1 MGRAVFGA
9 AVMAAAF
16 FIFLKPVGRFE
27 DKRTVGIA
35 GFLLSAAG
43 FSGYW
48 FVRQRTVYG
57 AFILPGLLLLRAI
70 IVRSLSREGWR
81 EAFYISIWSGMISG
95 IIYQAAGWLTGVLTK
110 LFLLEGMALFLEA
123 VLAVIFLALIVQIF
137 LADTMPE
144 DGHYHIGPRQI
155 ALAFVEYTLFG
166 VLLVG
171 SGLSTMT
178 DARLLMMITL
188 FTGEVMLLV
197 ILYLEYTMFR
207 NSAMQKEI
215 TTMNLLWHEQKAQ
228 YELAKENIELINRK
242 CHDLKHQI
250 RALRGENGRISDPKY
265 LDEIASSINIY
276 ESIVKTGS
284 DVLDTILTEKSLLC
298 REKEI
303 KINCV
308 ADGAQLAFMDPVDL
322 YSVFGNA
329 IDNAI
334 EEVLK
339 FEEKEKRQIDV
350 VIFRKEALISAEIVN
365 PVHDLPEFSGGLP
378 LTTKGD
384 NGYHGFGVKSIKS
397 TIEKYGG
404 FVVIDT
410 SGGCFAL
417 KMLLP
422 AGE

>member
-1 MGRAVFGA
+1 MLDAFFCA
-9 AVMAAAF
+9 AVTMAAL
-16 FIFLKPVGRFE
+16 FIFLKPVGNFE
-27 DKRTVGIA
+27 DKRSTGIA
-35 GFLLSAAG
+35 GFLLAAAG
-43 FSGYW
+43 VSGFW
-48 FVRQRTVYG
+48 LFGQRTVFG
-57 AFILPGLLLLRAI
+57 LLFIPGLLVLRAAL
-70 IVRSLSREGWR
+70 VRVLSHEGWK
-81 EAFYISIWSGMISG
+81 ECFYISIWSGMVAG
-95 IIYQAAGWLTGVLTK
+95 IVTQAAGWIGVFFERI
-110 LFLLEGMALFLEA
+110 FLPKPLALFLET
-123 VLAVIFLALIVQIF
+123 VLAVVFLALIVQIF
-137 LADTMPE
+137 LADTMPV

-155 ALAFVEYTLFG
+155 TLAFVEYALFG
-166 VLLVG
+166 VLRMGNSLFRG
-171 SGLSTMT
+171 A
-178 DARLLMMITL
+178 DAQIFMALTL
-188 FTGEVMLLV
+188 FTSEVMLLV

-228 YELAKENIELINRK
+228 YDLAKENIELINRK

-329 IDNAI
+329 IDNSI

-350 VIFRKEALISAEIVN
+350 VIFRKESLISAEIVN
-365 PVHDLPEFSGGLP
+365 PVKDVPEFSGGLP

>member
-1 MGRAVFGA
+1 MGEAIFGA

-16 FIFLKPVGRFE
+16 FIFLRPVGNFE
-27 DKRTVGIA
+27 DRRTLGIA
-35 GFLLSAAG
+35 GFLLAAAG
-43 FSGYW
+43 VSGYW
-48 FVRQRTVYG
+48 FVQQRAISG
-57 AFILPGLLLLRAI
+57 LFILPGLLILRA
-70 IVRSLSREGWR
+70 VLVMNLSREGWK

-95 IIYQAAGWLTGVLTK
+95 IINQSAGWLGYFLAQLYLTK
-110 LFLLEGMALFLEA
+110 AMALFLEA
-123 VLAVIFLALIVQIF
+123 VLAIVFLALIVQIF

-155 ALAFVEYTLFG
+155 ALAFVEYALFAVRLMG
-166 VLLVG
+166 N
-171 SGLSTMT
+171 SLST
-178 DARLLMMITL
+178 AANAQLLMMIAL

-215 TTMNLLWHEQKAQ
+215 TTMNLLWYEQKAQ
-228 YELAKENIELINRK
+228 YDLAKENIDLINRK

-250 RALRGENGRISDPKY
+250 RALRGENGRISDPRY
-265 LDEIASSINIY
+265 LDEIADSINIY

-365 PVHDLPEFSGGLP
+365 PIRDLPEFSGGLP

-397 TIEKYGG
+397 TVEKYGG
-404 FVVIDT
+404 WVVIDT

-422 AGE
+422 AGN